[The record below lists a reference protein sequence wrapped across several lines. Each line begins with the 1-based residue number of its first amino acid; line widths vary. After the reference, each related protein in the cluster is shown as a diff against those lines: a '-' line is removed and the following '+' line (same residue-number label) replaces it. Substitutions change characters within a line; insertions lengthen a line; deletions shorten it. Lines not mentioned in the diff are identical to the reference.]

1 MACLAAGAPQNFLQK
16 AAAGIEARLPELD
29 FPLPPDTRP
38 AACRRSF
45 AEEGLGDNV
54 TVSIIIPYLRESW
67 DHFRPTM
74 RSILHFTP
82 DRLIEEFLLVS
93 DSNPPELTFEQELR
107 AMSHKVNVI
116 KNEKRLGLIVSKM
129 RAVALARGSVLVFM
143 EPHCI
148 VNRQWLEPLLARLR
162 EAPHALVQPTLDVI
176 PMDDF
181 DRYLEG
187 GRGHWR
193 FEWNLN
199 LIYTTPPEPSELG
212 LKDDDPVP
220 SPATS
225 GGIFAIRRDWWN
237 RLGLYDPEMLDRVGH
252 LFRDPDHRPYKV
264 NLKTV
269 VHNYARLA
277 KVWFDDFLPNF
288 YKVKPDARWMTLGD
302 VGGQQRLRESLGCK
316 DMKWYLAHVDPE
328 M

>member
-1 MACLAAGAPQNFLQK
+1 
-16 AAAGIEARLPELD
+16 
-29 FPLPPDTRP
+29 
-38 AACRRSF
+38 
-45 AEEGLGDNV
+45 
-54 TVSIIIPYLRESW
+54 
-67 DHFRPTM
+67 
-74 RSILHFTP
+74 
-82 DRLIEEFLLVS
+82 
-93 DSNPPELTFEQELR
+93 
-107 AMSHKVNVI
+107 
-116 KNEKRLGLIVSKM
+116 
-129 RAVALARGSVLVFM
+129 
-143 EPHCI
+143 
-148 VNRQWLEPLLARLR
+148 
-162 EAPHALVQPTLDVI
+162 
-176 PMDDF
+176 MDDF

-237 RLGLYDPEMLDRVGH
+237 RLGLYDPEMLEWGGDHVEATMKVWRCGGHIDVHPCSRVGH

-328 M
+328 MEWEASHICVPGAFSFAGGCAGPAAPGRSTVDRTIPAEEYKRRRAEIVAALAQGEEGPESHEL